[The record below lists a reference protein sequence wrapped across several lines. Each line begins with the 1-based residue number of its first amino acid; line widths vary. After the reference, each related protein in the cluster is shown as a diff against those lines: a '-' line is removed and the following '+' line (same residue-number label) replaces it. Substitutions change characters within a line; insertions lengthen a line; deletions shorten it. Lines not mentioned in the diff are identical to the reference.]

1 MKLFGTIR
9 IKVVDLL
16 SCFFGGALFVVC
28 FFQIAHAQEFKI
40 SSLMIEGNR
49 RIEAATIQSFSGI
62 KEDSVLSVGD
72 VNDAIQLVRDSE
84 LFESVAAEFKGTT
97 LIIKVVEFPT
107 VNVVTFEGNKLLD
120 ETELKNLVRTSPRRV
135 YSASQVSDD
144 TNSITATYA
153 NRGHISASV
162 EPRIIRRTDNRVDI
176 VFEIIEGGVVEIE
189 RISFVGNRMFS
200 DSRLRRILGTKQAGL
215 FRLLVQRDTLIE
227 DRIEFDQQILK
238 DFYNSRGYVDFQ
250 TLSVNSELSKTKDS
264 FFVTFHV
271 QEGQQ
276 YKFGQITTST
286 SLSDI
291 DPQLFKRAVKA
302 EKGEIFSPEVVE
314 NSIVRMERL
323 ALELDL
329 DFARVEPRVMRND
342 AGLTLD
348 IDFIVSRGP
357 RVFVER
363 IDISG
368 NTTTSDRVIRR
379 QFKIVEGDA
388 LNPREIRASAERIRA
403 LGFFGDVDVSTREG
417 SFLNQ
422 RILDVTVTEKPTGS
436 LSFGANYNSSNGV
449 GLVASFRES
458 NFLGR
463 GQATNASINTT
474 SETKKLSFSFQEP
487 AALARDI
494 ALNLNFEYQRT
505 DSNNAKYDTDS
516 LNTSSGLEFPISKT
530 EALGLK
536 VFWESELIS
545 DVTTGSNIILNEAL
559 QGRRSDFGLGYSY
572 SFDNRRTGLNPKA
585 GTFIKFGQDFA
596 FTGKDPFLRT
606 SMKLGGETYVLN
618 EDVKLTGIFEFGAL
632 LFDSSSSSRVTD
644 RYFLGNN
651 LFRGFAAGGL
661 GPREKNVLGSP
672 LIDDG
677 LGGNYYAVAR
687 FESKSPLGLPEEYGI
702 ELGAFF
708 DAGSVWGLDASSLTT
723 AANASTPSQILYDD
737 FTLRAVAGVSIFWT
751 TPIGPLRFNWSD
763 AVKKA
768 PGDVEQSFDL
778 TVSTS
783 F

>member
-1 MKLFGTIR
+1 MKLFGAIR

-16 SCFFGGALFVVC
+16 SCLFGGALFVVC

-62 KEDSVLSVGD
+62 KENSVLSVGD

-97 LIIKVVEFPT
+97 LIINVVEFPT

-250 TLSVNSELSKTKDS
+250 ILSVNSELSKTKDS

-302 EKGEIFSPEVVE
+302 EEGEIFSPEVVE

-323 ALELDL
+323 ALELGL

-516 LNTSSGLEFPISKT
+516 LNTSSVLGFPISKT

-606 SMKLGGETYVLN
+606 NMKLGGETYVLN

-723 AANASTPSQILYDD
+723 AANASTPSQVLYDD

>member
-1 MKLFGTIR
+1 MQLFGAIR

-16 SCFFGGALFVVC
+16 SCLFGGALFVVC

-62 KEDSVLSVGD
+62 KENSVLSVGD

-97 LIIKVVEFPT
+97 LIINVVEFPT

-250 TLSVNSELSKTKDS
+250 ILSVNSELSKTKDS

-474 SETKKLSFSFQEP
+474 SDTKKLSFSFQEP

-516 LNTSSGLEFPISKT
+516 LNTSSVLGFPISKT

-572 SFDNRRTGLNPKA
+572 SFDNRRTGLNPKT
-585 GTFIKFGQDFA
+585 GTFIKFGQDLA

-606 SMKLGGETYVLN
+606 NMKLGGETYVLN

-723 AANASTPSQILYDD
+723 AANASTPSQVLYDD

>member
-1 MKLFGTIR
+1 MKLFGAIG

-16 SCFFGGALFVVC
+16 SCLFGGALFVVC

-97 LIIKVVEFPT
+97 LIINVVEFPT

-516 LNTSSGLEFPISKT
+516 LNTSSVLGFPISKT

-606 SMKLGGETYVLN
+606 NMKLGGETYVLN

-723 AANASTPSQILYDD
+723 AANASTPSQVLYDD

>member
-1 MKLFGTIR
+1 MKLFGAIR

-16 SCFFGGALFVVC
+16 SYLFGGALFVVC

-97 LIIKVVEFPT
+97 LIINVVEFPT

-474 SETKKLSFSFQEP
+474 SETKKLSFSFLEP

-516 LNTSSGLEFPISKT
+516 LNTSSVLGFPISKT
-530 EALGLK
+530 EVLGLK
-536 VFWESELIS
+536 VFWASELIS
-545 DVTTGSNIILNEAL
+545 DVTTGSNIILKEAL

-606 SMKLGGETYVLN
+606 NMKLGGETYVLN

-723 AANASTPSQILYDD
+723 AANASTPSQVLYDD

>member
-1 MKLFGTIR
+1 MKLFGAIR

-16 SCFFGGALFVVC
+16 SCLFGGALFVVC

-62 KEDSVLSVGD
+62 KEDSVLSVGE

-97 LIIKVVEFPT
+97 LIINVVEFPT

-474 SETKKLSFSFQEP
+474 SETKKLSFSFLEP

-516 LNTSSGLEFPISKT
+516 LNTSSVLGFPISKT

-606 SMKLGGETYVLN
+606 NMKLGGETYVLN
-618 EDVKLTGIFEFGAL
+618 EDVKLTGIFDFGAL

-723 AANASTPSQILYDD
+723 AANASTPSQVLYDD

>member
-1 MKLFGTIR
+1 MKLFGAIR

-16 SCFFGGALFVVC
+16 SCLFGGALFVVC

-97 LIIKVVEFPT
+97 LIINVVEFPT

-323 ALELDL
+323 ALELGL

-463 GQATNASINTT
+463 GQATSASINTT

-516 LNTSSGLEFPISKT
+516 LNTSSVLGFPISKT

-606 SMKLGGETYVLN
+606 NMKLGGETYVLN

-661 GPREKNVLGSP
+661 GPREKNVFGSP

>member
-1 MKLFGTIR
+1 MKLFGAIR

-16 SCFFGGALFVVC
+16 SCLFGGALFVVC

-97 LIIKVVEFPT
+97 LIINVVEFPT

-516 LNTSSGLEFPISKT
+516 LNTSSVLGFPISKT

-606 SMKLGGETYVLN
+606 NMKLGGETYVLN
-618 EDVKLTGIFEFGAL
+618 EDVKLTGIFDFGAL

-661 GPREKNVLGSP
+661 GPREKNVVGSP

-723 AANASTPSQILYDD
+723 AANASTPSQVLYDD

-763 AVKKA
+763 ALKKA

>member
-1 MKLFGTIR
+1 MQLFGAIR

-16 SCFFGGALFVVC
+16 SCLFGGALFVVC

-62 KEDSVLSVGD
+62 KENSVLSVGD

-97 LIIKVVEFPT
+97 LIINVVEFPT

-449 GLVASFRES
+449 GLIASFRES

-463 GQATNASINTT
+463 GQATSASINTT

-516 LNTSSGLEFPISKT
+516 LNTSSVLGFPISKT

-572 SFDNRRTGLNPKA
+572 SFDNRRTGLNPKT
-585 GTFIKFGQDFA
+585 GTFIKFGQDLA

-606 SMKLGGETYVLN
+606 NMKLGGETYVLN

-723 AANASTPSQILYDD
+723 AANASTPSQVLYDD

>member
-1 MKLFGTIR
+1 MKLFGAIR

-16 SCFFGGALFVVC
+16 SCLFGGALFVVC

-49 RIEAATIQSFSGI
+49 RIETATIQSFSGI

-97 LIIKVVEFPT
+97 LIINVVEFPT
-107 VNVVTFEGNKLLD
+107 VNVVTFEGHKLLD

-329 DFARVEPRVMRND
+329 DFARVEPRVIRND

-449 GLVASFRES
+449 GLIASFRES

-516 LNTSSGLEFPISKT
+516 LNTSSVLGFPISKT

-596 FTGKDPFLRT
+596 FTGQDPFLRT
-606 SMKLGGETYVLN
+606 NMKLGGETYVLN

-723 AANASTPSQILYDD
+723 AANASTPSQVLYDD

>member
-1 MKLFGTIR
+1 MKLFGAIR

-16 SCFFGGALFVVC
+16 SCLFGGALFVVC

-62 KEDSVLSVGD
+62 EEDSVLSVGE

-84 LFESVAAEFKGTT
+84 LFESVSAEFNGST
-97 LIIKVVEFPT
+97 LILNVVEFPT
-107 VNVVTFEGNKLLD
+107 VNVVAFEGNKLLD
-120 ETELKNLVRTSPRRV
+120 QSQLKNLVRTSPRRI

-144 TNSITATYA
+144 TSAITAAYA

-162 EPRIIRRTDNRVDI
+162 EPRIIRRTDNRVDV

-189 RISFVGNRMFS
+189 RISFVGNRTFS
-200 DSRLRRILGTKQAGL
+200 DSRLRRILGSKQAGL
-215 FRLLVQRDTLIE
+215 FRLLVQRDTMIE
-227 DRIEFDQQILK
+227 DRIDFDKQILK

-276 YKFGQITTST
+276 YKFGKITTST
-286 SLSDI
+286 SLYNI
-291 DPQLFKRAVKA
+291 DPQVFERSIKA
-302 EKGEIFSPEVVE
+302 EKGESFSPEVVE
-314 NSIVRMERL
+314 NSIVRMERT
-323 ALELDL
+323 ALQLGL
-329 DFARVEPRVMRND
+329 NFARVEPRVTRND
-342 AGLTLD
+342 TDLTLD

-363 IDISG
+363 IDIAG

-379 QFKIVEGDA
+379 QFNIVEGDA

-403 LGFFGDVDVSTREG
+403 LDFFGDVDLSTREG
-417 SFLNQ
+417 SSINQ
-422 RILDVTVTEKPTGS
+422 RILDVVVTEKPTGS

-449 GLVASFRES
+449 GIAASFRES

-463 GQATNASINTT
+463 GQSTYASINTT
-474 SETKKLSFSFQEP
+474 ANSKNLSFSFQEP

-494 ALNLNFEYQRT
+494 LLKLDFEYLRT

-516 LNTSSGLEFPISKT
+516 FNASSALGFPLSPT
-530 EALGLK
+530 EGLGLK
-536 VFWESELIS
+536 TFWESELLS
-545 DVTTGSNIILNEAL
+545 DVTTGSNIISNEAL
-559 QGRRSDFGLGYSY
+559 QGRRSNFGLGYSY
-572 SFDNRRTGLNPKA
+572 SFDNRRTGLNSKS
-585 GTFIKFGQDFA
+585 GTFMKFGQDFA
-596 FTGKDPFLRT
+596 FSGKDPFLRT

-618 EDVKLTGIFEFGAL
+618 EDVKLTGAFDFGAL
-632 LFDSSSSSRVTD
+632 LFDSRSASRVTD
-644 RYFLGNN
+644 RYFLGSN
-651 LFRGFAAGGL
+651 LFRGFAPGGV
-661 GPREKNVLGSP
+661 GPREKNVPGSP

-687 FESKSPLGLPEEYGI
+687 FETQSPIGLPEEYGI
-702 ELGAFF
+702 EFGAFF
-708 DAGSVWGLDASSLTT
+708 DAGSVWGLDASSLNT
-723 AANASTPSQILYDD
+723 AVNSSTPSQVLYDD

-751 TPIGPLRFNWSD
+751 TPIGPLRFNWTD

-768 PGDVEQSFDL
+768 PSDVEQSFDL

>member
-1 MKLFGTIR
+1 MKLFGAIR

-16 SCFFGGALFVVC
+16 SCLFGGALFVVC

-62 KEDSVLSVGD
+62 KVDSVLSVGD
-72 VNDAIQLVRDSE
+72 VNDAIQLVRNSE
-84 LFESVAAEFKGTT
+84 LFESVSAEFKGTT
-97 LIIKVVEFPT
+97 LIINVVEFPT

-505 DSNNAKYDTDS
+505 ESNNAKYDTDS
-516 LNTSSGLEFPISKT
+516 LNTSSVLGFPISKT
-530 EALGLK
+530 ETLGLK
-536 VFWESELIS
+536 VFWGSELIS

-606 SMKLGGETYVLN
+606 NMKLGGETYVLN

-708 DAGSVWGLDASSLTT
+708 DAGSVWGLDASSLNT
-723 AANASTPSQILYDD
+723 AVNASTPSQVLYDD

>member
-1 MKLFGTIR
+1 MKLFGAIR

-16 SCFFGGALFVVC
+16 SCLFGGALFVVC

-62 KEDSVLSVGD
+62 KEDSVLSVGE

-97 LIIKVVEFPT
+97 LIINVVEFPT

-388 LNPREIRASAERIRA
+388 LNPREIRASADRIRA

-417 SFLNQ
+417 SFSNQ

-516 LNTSSGLEFPISKT
+516 LNTSSVLGFPISKT
-530 EALGLK
+530 ESLALK

-606 SMKLGGETYVLN
+606 NMKLGGETYVLN

-661 GPREKNVLGSP
+661 GPREKNVVGSP

-723 AANASTPSQILYDD
+723 AANASTPSQVLYDD

>member
-1 MKLFGTIR
+1 MKLFGAIR

-16 SCFFGGALFVVC
+16 SYLFGGALFVVC

-97 LIIKVVEFPT
+97 LIINVVEFPT

-323 ALELDL
+323 ALELGL

-516 LNTSSGLEFPISKT
+516 LNTSSVLGFPISKT

-606 SMKLGGETYVLN
+606 NMKLGGETYVLN

-723 AANASTPSQILYDD
+723 AANASTPSQVLYDD

>member
-1 MKLFGTIR
+1 MKLFGAIR

-16 SCFFGGALFVVC
+16 SCLFGGALFVVC
-28 FFQIAHAQEFKI
+28 LFQIAHAQEFKI

-97 LIIKVVEFPT
+97 LIINVVEFPT

-516 LNTSSGLEFPISKT
+516 LNTSSVLGFPISKT

-606 SMKLGGETYVLN
+606 NMKLGGETYVLN

-723 AANASTPSQILYDD
+723 AANASTPSQVLYDD

>member
-1 MKLFGTIR
+1 MKLFGAIR

-16 SCFFGGALFVVC
+16 SCLFGGALFVVC

-97 LIIKVVEFPT
+97 LIINVVEFPT

-302 EKGEIFSPEVVE
+302 EKSEIFSPEVVE

-323 ALELDL
+323 ALELGL

-516 LNTSSGLEFPISKT
+516 LNTSSVLGFPISKT

-606 SMKLGGETYVLN
+606 NMKLGGETYVLN

-723 AANASTPSQILYDD
+723 AANASTPSQVLYDD

>member
-97 LIIKVVEFPT
+97 LIINVVEFPT

-323 ALELDL
+323 ALELGL

-516 LNTSSGLEFPISKT
+516 LNTSSVLGFPISKT
-530 EALGLK
+530 ETLGLK
-536 VFWESELIS
+536 VFWGSELIS

-606 SMKLGGETYVLN
+606 NMKLGGETYVLN

-723 AANASTPSQILYDD
+723 AANASTPSQVLYDD

>member
-1 MKLFGTIR
+1 MKLFGAIR

-16 SCFFGGALFVVC
+16 SYLFGGALFVVC

-97 LIIKVVEFPT
+97 LIINVVEFPT

-516 LNTSSGLEFPISKT
+516 LNTSSVLGFPISKT

-606 SMKLGGETYVLN
+606 NMKLGGETYVLN
-618 EDVKLTGIFEFGAL
+618 EDVKLTGIFDFGAL

-644 RYFLGNN
+644 RYFLGSN

-661 GPREKNVLGSP
+661 GPREKNVVGSP

-723 AANASTPSQILYDD
+723 AANASTPSQVLYDD

>member
-1 MKLFGTIR
+1 MKLFGAIR

-16 SCFFGGALFVVC
+16 SCLFGGALFVVC

-97 LIIKVVEFPT
+97 LIINVVEFPT

-516 LNTSSGLEFPISKT
+516 LNTSSVLGFPISKT

-536 VFWESELIS
+536 VFWGSELIS

-606 SMKLGGETYVLN
+606 NMKLGGETYVLN
-618 EDVKLTGIFEFGAL
+618 EDVKLTGIFDFGAL

-723 AANASTPSQILYDD
+723 AANASTPSQVLYDD

>member
-1 MKLFGTIR
+1 MKLFGVIR
-9 IKVVDLL
+9 IKVVDLI

-97 LIIKVVEFPT
+97 LIINVVEFPT

-323 ALELDL
+323 ALELGL

-516 LNTSSGLEFPISKT
+516 LNTSSVLGFPISKT

-585 GTFIKFGQDFA
+585 GTFIKFEQDFA

-606 SMKLGGETYVLN
+606 NMKLGGETYVLN

-723 AANASTPSQILYDD
+723 AANASTPSQVLYDD

>member
-1 MKLFGTIR
+1 MKLFGAIR

-16 SCFFGGALFVVC
+16 SCLFGGALFVVC

-97 LIIKVVEFPT
+97 LIINVVEFPT

-494 ALNLNFEYQRT
+494 NLNLNFEYQRT

-516 LNTSSGLEFPISKT
+516 LNTSSVLGFPISKT

-606 SMKLGGETYVLN
+606 NMKLGGETYVLN
-618 EDVKLTGIFEFGAL
+618 EDVKLTGIFDFGAL

-723 AANASTPSQILYDD
+723 AANASTPSQVLYDD

>member
-1 MKLFGTIR
+1 MKLFGAIR

-16 SCFFGGALFVVC
+16 SCLFGGALFVVC

-97 LIIKVVEFPT
+97 LIINVVEFPT

-516 LNTSSGLEFPISKT
+516 LNTSSVLGFPISKT

-606 SMKLGGETYVLN
+606 NMKLGGETYVLN

-723 AANASTPSQILYDD
+723 AANASTPSQVLYDD

>member
-1 MKLFGTIR
+1 MKLFGAIR

-16 SCFFGGALFVVC
+16 SCLFGGALFVVC

-62 KEDSVLSVGD
+62 EEDSVLSVGD

-97 LIIKVVEFPT
+97 LIINVVEFPT

-323 ALELDL
+323 ALELGL

-403 LGFFGDVDVSTREG
+403 LGFFGDVDVSTSEG

-436 LSFGANYNSSNGV
+436 LSFGANYNSSNGL

-516 LNTSSGLEFPISKT
+516 LNTSSVLGFPISKT

-536 VFWESELIS
+536 VFWASELIS

-606 SMKLGGETYVLN
+606 NMKLGGETYVLN

-723 AANASTPSQILYDD
+723 AANASTPSQVLYDD

>member
-1 MKLFGTIR
+1 MKLFGAIR

-16 SCFFGGALFVVC
+16 SCLFGGALFVVC

-62 KEDSVLSVGD
+62 KEDSVLSVGE

-97 LIIKVVEFPT
+97 LIINVVEFPT

-323 ALELDL
+323 ALELGL

-516 LNTSSGLEFPISKT
+516 LNTSSVLGFPISKT

-536 VFWESELIS
+536 VFWGSELIS

-606 SMKLGGETYVLN
+606 NMKLGGETYVLN
-618 EDVKLTGIFEFGAL
+618 EDVKLTGIFDFGAL

-723 AANASTPSQILYDD
+723 AANASTPSQVLYDD

>member
-1 MKLFGTIR
+1 MKLFGAIR
-9 IKVVDLL
+9 SKVVDLIR
-16 SCFFGGALFVVC
+16 CFFGGALFVVC
-28 FFQIAHAQEFKI
+28 LFQIAHAQEFKI

-97 LIIKVVEFPT
+97 LIINVVEFPT

-516 LNTSSGLEFPISKT
+516 LNTSSVLGFPISKT

-606 SMKLGGETYVLN
+606 NMKLGGETYVLN

-723 AANASTPSQILYDD
+723 AANASTPSQVLYDD

>member
-1 MKLFGTIR
+1 MKLFGAIR

-16 SCFFGGALFVVC
+16 SCLFGGALFVVC

-97 LIIKVVEFPT
+97 LIINVVEFPT

-323 ALELDL
+323 ALELGL

-516 LNTSSGLEFPISKT
+516 LNTSSALGFPISKT

-536 VFWESELIS
+536 IFWESELIS

-606 SMKLGGETYVLN
+606 NMKLGGETYVLN

-723 AANASTPSQILYDD
+723 AANASTPSQVLYDD

>member
-1 MKLFGTIR
+1 MKLFGAIR

-16 SCFFGGALFVVC
+16 SCLFGGALFVVC

-97 LIIKVVEFPT
+97 LIINVVEFPT

-516 LNTSSGLEFPISKT
+516 FNTSSVLGFPISKT
-530 EALGLK
+530 ESLGLK
-536 VFWESELIS
+536 VFWESGLIS
-545 DVTTGSNIILNEAL
+545 DVTTGSNIISNEAL

-606 SMKLGGETYVLN
+606 NMKLGGETYVLN

-723 AANASTPSQILYDD
+723 AANASTPSQVLYDD

>member
-1 MKLFGTIR
+1 MKLFGAIR

-16 SCFFGGALFVVC
+16 SCLFGGALFVVC

-62 KEDSVLSVGD
+62 KEGSVLSVGD

-97 LIIKVVEFPT
+97 LIINVVEFPT

-323 ALELDL
+323 ALELGL

-516 LNTSSGLEFPISKT
+516 LNTSSVLGFPISKT

-606 SMKLGGETYVLN
+606 NMKLGGETYVLN

-723 AANASTPSQILYDD
+723 AANASTPSQVLYDD

-751 TPIGPLRFNWSD
+751 TPVGPLRFNWSD

>member
-1 MKLFGTIR
+1 MKLFGAIR

-16 SCFFGGALFVVC
+16 SCLFGGALFVVC

-97 LIIKVVEFPT
+97 LIINVVEFPT

-516 LNTSSGLEFPISKT
+516 LNTSSVLGFPISKT

-606 SMKLGGETYVLN
+606 NMKLGGETYVLN
-618 EDVKLTGIFEFGAL
+618 EDVKLTGIFDFGAL

-723 AANASTPSQILYDD
+723 AANASTPSQVLYDD

>member
-1 MKLFGTIR
+1 MKLFGAIR

-16 SCFFGGALFVVC
+16 SCLFGGALFVVC

-97 LIIKVVEFPT
+97 LIINVVEFPT

-302 EKGEIFSPEVVE
+302 EKSEIFSPEVVE

-516 LNTSSGLEFPISKT
+516 LNTSSVLGFPISKT

-606 SMKLGGETYVLN
+606 NMKLGGETYVLN

-723 AANASTPSQILYDD
+723 AANASTPSQVLYDD

>member
-1 MKLFGTIR
+1 MKLFGAIR

-16 SCFFGGALFVVC
+16 SCLFGGALFVVC

-97 LIIKVVEFPT
+97 LIINVVEFPT

-323 ALELDL
+323 ALELGL

-388 LNPREIRASAERIRA
+388 LNPREIRASADRIRA

-417 SFLNQ
+417 SFSNQ

-449 GLVASFRES
+449 GLIASFRES

-516 LNTSSGLEFPISKT
+516 LNTSSVLGFPISKT

-606 SMKLGGETYVLN
+606 NMKLGGETYVLN

-723 AANASTPSQILYDD
+723 AANASTPSQVLYDD

>member
-1 MKLFGTIR
+1 MKLFGAIR

-16 SCFFGGALFVVC
+16 SCLFGGALFVVC

-97 LIIKVVEFPT
+97 LIINVVEFPT

-323 ALELDL
+323 ALELGL

-516 LNTSSGLEFPISKT
+516 LNTSSVLGFPISKT

-606 SMKLGGETYVLN
+606 NMKLGGETYVLN

-723 AANASTPSQILYDD
+723 AANASTPSQVLYDD

>member
-1 MKLFGTIR
+1 MKLFGAIR

-16 SCFFGGALFVVC
+16 SCLFGGALFVVC

-62 KEDSVLSVGD
+62 NEDSVLSVGD

-97 LIIKVVEFPT
+97 LIINVVEFPT

-516 LNTSSGLEFPISKT
+516 LNTSSVLGFPISKT
-530 EALGLK
+530 EVLGLK
-536 VFWESELIS
+536 VFWASELIS

-606 SMKLGGETYVLN
+606 NMKLGGETYVLN

-723 AANASTPSQILYDD
+723 AANASTPSQVLYDD

>member
-1 MKLFGTIR
+1 MKLFGAIR

-16 SCFFGGALFVVC
+16 SCLFGGALFVVC

-62 KEDSVLSVGD
+62 KEDSVLSVGE

-97 LIIKVVEFPT
+97 LIINVVEFPT

-516 LNTSSGLEFPISKT
+516 LNTSSVLGFPISKT

-585 GTFIKFGQDFA
+585 GTFIKFEQDFA

-606 SMKLGGETYVLN
+606 NMKLGGETYVLN

-723 AANASTPSQILYDD
+723 AANASTPSQVLYDD

-751 TPIGPLRFNWSD
+751 TPIGPLRFNWTD

-768 PGDVEQSFDL
+768 PSDVEQSFDL

>member
-1 MKLFGTIR
+1 MKLFGAIR

-16 SCFFGGALFVVC
+16 SCLFGGALFVVC

-97 LIIKVVEFPT
+97 LIINVVEFPT

-323 ALELDL
+323 ALELGL

-516 LNTSSGLEFPISKT
+516 LNTSSVLGFPISKT

-572 SFDNRRTGLNPKA
+572 SFYNRRTGLNPKA

-606 SMKLGGETYVLN
+606 NMKLGGETYVLN
-618 EDVKLTGIFEFGAL
+618 EDVKLTGIFDFGAL

-723 AANASTPSQILYDD
+723 AANASTPSQVLYDD

>member
-1 MKLFGTIR
+1 MKLFGAIR

-16 SCFFGGALFVVC
+16 SCLFGGALFVVC

-97 LIIKVVEFPT
+97 LIINVVEFPT

-323 ALELDL
+323 ALELGL

-516 LNTSSGLEFPISKT
+516 LNTSSVLGFPISKT
-530 EALGLK
+530 EALGFK
-536 VFWESELIS
+536 VFWASELIS

-606 SMKLGGETYVLN
+606 NMKLGGETYVLN
-618 EDVKLTGIFEFGAL
+618 EDVKLTGIFDFGAL

-723 AANASTPSQILYDD
+723 AANASTPSQVLYDD

>member
-1 MKLFGTIR
+1 MKLFGAIR

-16 SCFFGGALFVVC
+16 SCLFGGALFVVC

-97 LIIKVVEFPT
+97 LIINVVEFPT

-323 ALELDL
+323 ALELGL

-516 LNTSSGLEFPISKT
+516 LNTSSVLGFPISKT
-530 EALGLK
+530 ETLGLK
-536 VFWESELIS
+536 VFWGSELIS

-606 SMKLGGETYVLN
+606 NMKLGGETYVLN
-618 EDVKLTGIFEFGAL
+618 EDVKLTGIFDFGAL

-723 AANASTPSQILYDD
+723 AANASTPSQVLYDD

>member
-1 MKLFGTIR
+1 MKLFGAIR

-16 SCFFGGALFVVC
+16 SCLFGGALFVVC

-62 KEDSVLSVGD
+62 KEDSVLSVGE

-97 LIIKVVEFPT
+97 LIINVVEFPT

-516 LNTSSGLEFPISKT
+516 LNTSSVLGFPISKT

-606 SMKLGGETYVLN
+606 NMKLGGETYVLN

-723 AANASTPSQILYDD
+723 AANASTPSQVLYDD